1 MRFLHELVAGKVI
14 QTERME
20 FKRIVTAWIDCF
32 NNYIPLT
39 DPRNIKVEIDT
50 KTMNELPDV
59 IASHLAAHQV
69 IMNIY
74 DNALKYGKFGT
85 TITVRGK
92 REGDFVALLTCSWAP
107 DTQG

>member
-1 MRFLHELVAGKVI
+1 
-14 QTERME
+14 
-20 FKRIVTAWIDCF
+20 
-32 NNYIPLT
+32 
-39 DPRNIKVEIDT
+39 
-50 KTMNELPDV
+50 V